1 MSESRRRSARKREDK
16 SYVECPDIV
25 IGTLPITLSQLLA
38 ISRFVVAFFSSLVT
52 VTFLQGQFVML
63 SLKSFG
69 FFLCPSLKISSVA
82 DSDPVGSE
90 TFSRIRIR
98 AAPDPKLI

>member
-25 IGTLPITLSQLLA
+25 IGTLPIIPSQLLA
-38 ISRFVVAFFSSLVT
+38 ISRFVVAFFSTLVT

-63 SLKSFG
+63 SLKLFG
-69 FFLCPSLKISSVA
+69 FFNVRL
-82 DSDPVGSE
+82 
-90 TFSRIRIR
+90 
-98 AAPDPKLI
+98 